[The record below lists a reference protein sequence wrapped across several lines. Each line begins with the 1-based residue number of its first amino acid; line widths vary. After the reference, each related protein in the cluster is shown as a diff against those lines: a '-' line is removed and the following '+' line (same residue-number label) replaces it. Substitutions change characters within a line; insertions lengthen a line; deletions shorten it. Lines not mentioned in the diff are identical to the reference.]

1 MLTRGI
7 TGFRGPHDPPI
18 EVTDVESAMSTLSAA
33 AHQIG
38 GRVGQVTRQTPGR
51 SYTAVSVVTP
61 SCGRFAVLVSGQ
73 APIVAFAQSAD
84 RPPRFVSCPE
94 MAAAIRAN
102 GWYRV
107 LDLTDLAE
115 RITPADR
122 AILNDVENE
131 RIDRYGST
139 TIGDLIFNRWE

>member
-1 MLTRGI
+1 
-7 TGFRGPHDPPI
+7 
-18 EVTDVESAMSTLSAA
+18 
-33 AHQIG
+33 
-38 GRVGQVTRQTPGR
+38 
-51 SYTAVSVVTP
+51 
-61 SCGRFAVLVSGQ
+61 
-73 APIVAFAQSAD
+73 
-84 RPPRFVSCPE
+84 